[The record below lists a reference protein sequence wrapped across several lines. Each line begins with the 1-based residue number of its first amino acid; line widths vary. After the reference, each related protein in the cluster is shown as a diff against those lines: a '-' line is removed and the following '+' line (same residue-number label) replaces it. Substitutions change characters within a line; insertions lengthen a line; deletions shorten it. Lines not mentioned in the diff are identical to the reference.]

1 MVRPDNGARHG
12 LFGSLAAVA
21 FVVAAAVIPASGSPA
36 GTPAAP
42 PGTGGQSAHAPA
54 AQAPAAAARAGATAE
69 AAATEAAGGAAA
81 AATEAAG
88 AAAPR
93 AILDRYCVTCHNDR
107 LRTGGLSLDAA
118 AVDAAEPSRHAGIW
132 EKVIAKLRA
141 GAMPPPGRPR
151 PDAATYDAVAS
162 RLEADIDRA
171 AAARPDP
178 GRTSTVHRL
187 NRTEYRNAIRDL
199 LALDLDV
206 TPLLPGD
213 ETSDTGFD
221 NNADVLS
228 ISTAQLERYLSAAR
242 TITRLATGLPPAGPG
257 FETFD
262 VPLLLLQDERQ
273 SEDLPLGSRGGVAVP
288 YHFPVDGDYLIKI
301 ELRSNWQ
308 DYILGMGS
316 AHLLDVRIDG
326 ELVQRFTV
334 GGEDHG
340 RPAPVTFTIAERGDP
355 EWEAYLQTADE
366 RLEVRVPVEAGPRT
380 VGVSFVRNVWEPE
393 GILKPRQAGE
403 VLSNDESYHG
413 NAAVS
418 AVAIGG
424 PYTVTGTGDTPSRRA
439 IFTCRPESAA
449 TPATTAAAATASA
462 TGAAT
467 TAPAATPATTVPA
480 TVAVSAAT
488 APPDTAT
495 AAQAATASGTT
506 AVSGT
511 AGAAPASPAVEAAS
525 ARTAAAD
532 GERACATEIV
542 SRLARLAYR
551 RPVTGADVDTLLAF
565 FESGRAGGGSFDAG
579 IQLALERMLVDPDFL
594 LRIERD
600 PAGATPGA
608 PYRLR
613 DVEVASRL
621 SFFLWGS
628 IPDEP
633 LLDAAERGALTDP
646 AVLEAQVHRM
656 LADPRARSLVDDF
669 AIQWLHLRNLE
680 DVTGDPVPF
689 PDFDDNLVEAFRQET
704 TLFLASVLAED
715 RSVVDLLD
723 ADYTFVNERLAR
735 HYGIPGIYGSRFRRV
750 TLPDR
755 EQRGGLLG
763 HGGLLAL
770 TSYPTRT
777 SPVLRGKWLLDTILG
792 APPPSPPADVPALP
806 ERGEGGRT
814 TSVRERLERHRQA
827 PACAT
832 CHASIDPPGFALE
845 QFDGLGAWRSTDEFG
860 NPIDATATMPNGRT
874 VAGMAGLRAL
884 LLERP
889 EQFAGTVTEKLLSY
903 ALGRGLEHGDK
914 PTVRAIVRDAA
925 ADDYR
930 WSALIAGIVKSPA
943 FLMRNAA
950 ME

>member
-1 MVRPDNGARHG
+1 MVRRQDGGRRRMG
-12 LFGSLAAVA
+12 RL
-21 FVVAAAVIPASGSPA
+21 ASGA
-36 GTPAAP
+36 VL
-42 PGTGGQSAHAPA
+42 TGAVCVIVL
-54 AQAPAAAARAGATAE
+54 
-69 AAATEAAGGAAA
+69 
-81 AATEAAG
+81 AG
-88 AAAPR
+88 AAVETASAQTPAGPSPR
-93 AILDRYCVTCHNDR
+93 ALLDRYCVTCHNDR
-107 LRTGGLSLDAA
+107 LQTGGLTLDRTR
-118 AVDAAEPSRHAGIW
+118 VDADDPSRHPEVW
-132 EKVIAKLRA
+132 ERVIGKLRT

-162 RLEADIDRA
+162 HLETTIDRA
-171 AAARPDP
+171 AAANPDP

-242 TITRLATGLPPAGPG
+242 TITRLATGLPPTGPG

-273 SEDLPLGSRGGVAVP
+273 SENLPLGSRGGVAIP
-288 YHFPVDGDYLIKI
+288 YHFPVDGKYLIKI
-301 ELRSNWQ
+301 ELRTNWQ

-316 AHLLDVRIDG
+316 AHQLDVRIDR
-326 ELVQRFTV
+326 ELVKRFTV
-334 GGEDHG
+334 GGEARG
-340 RPAPVTFTIAERGDP
+340 RPAPVTFTIAEPGDP
-355 EWEAYLQTADE
+355 EWETYLLTADE
-366 RLEVRVPVEAGPRT
+366 QLEVRVPVEAGPRT

-403 VLSNDESYHG
+403 LLSNDEVYHG

-424 PYTVTGTGDTPSRRA
+424 PYAMTGAGDTPSRQA
-439 IFTCRPESAA
+439 IFTCQPE
-449 TPATTAAAATASA
+449 TAAA
-462 TGAAT
+462 G
-467 TAPAATPATTVPA
+467 
-480 TVAVSAAT
+480 
-488 APPDTAT
+488 D
-495 AAQAATASGTT
+495 
-506 AVSGT
+506 
-511 AGAAPASPAVEAAS
+511 E
-525 ARTAAAD
+525 RT
-532 GERACATEIV
+532 CATEIV
-542 SRLARLAYR
+542 SRLARSAYR
-551 RPVTGADVDTLLAF
+551 RPVTQEDIETLLGF
-565 FESGRAGGGSFDAG
+565 FDSGRETGGTFDAG

-608 PYRLR
+608 PYPLTA
-613 DVEVASRL
+613 VEVASRL
-621 SFFLWGS
+621 AFFLWGS
-628 IPDEP
+628 IPDDA
-633 LLDAAERGALTDP
+633 LLDAVEGGTLTEP
-646 AVLEAQVHRM
+646 AVLEAQVRRM
-656 LADPRARSLVDDF
+656 LADPRSGSLVDDF
-669 AIQWLHLRNLE
+669 ATQWLHLRNLE
-680 DVTGDPVPF
+680 DVKGDPVPF

-704 TLFLASVLAED
+704 RLFLASNLGED
-715 RSVVDLLD
+715 RSVLDLLD
-723 ADYTFVNERLAR
+723 ADYTFVDERLAR
-735 HYGIPGIYGSRFRRV
+735 HYGIPGVYGSRFRRV

-806 ERGEGGRT
+806 ERGEGGYT

-845 QFDGLGAWRSTDEFG
+845 QFDGLGVWRTQDEFG
-860 NPIDATATMPNGRT
+860 NPIDANATMPNGRT
-874 VAGMAGLRAL
+874 VAGMSGLRAL

-914 PTVRAIVRDAA
+914 PTVRAIVRAA
-925 ADDYR
+925 EPDDYR
-930 WSALIAGIVKSPA
+930 WSALIAGIAKSPA

-950 ME
+950 EAD

>member
-1 MVRPDNGARHG
+1 MVPADSGVRGGAA
-12 LFGSLAAVA
+12 GSARALVFVMTAGSALVAVA
-21 FVVAAAVIPASGSPA
+21 A
-36 GTPAAP
+36 GATPAVELG
-42 PGTGGQSAHAPA
+42 PGPEARPRVA
-54 AQAPAAAARAGATAE
+54 AQAPAPAQEPAAVAARAV
-69 AAATEAAGGAAA
+69 
-81 AATEAAG
+81 
-88 AAAPR
+88 
-93 AILDRYCVTCHNDR
+93 LDRYCVTCHNDR
-107 LRTGGLSLDAA
+107 LRTGGLSLDTG
-118 AVDAAEPSRHAGIW
+118 AVDAADPSRHADVW
-132 EKVIAKLRA
+132 EKVIAKLRT

-151 PDAATYDAVAS
+151 PDEGTYDAVAS
-162 RLEADIDRA
+162 GLEADIDRA
-171 AAARPDP
+171 AAAGPDP

-199 LALDLDV
+199 FALDLDV

-242 TITRLATGLPPAGPG
+242 TITRLATGLAPTGPG

-273 SEDLPLGSRGGVAVP
+273 NEDLPLGSRGGVAVP

-301 ELRSNWQ
+301 ELRANWQ

-326 ELVQRFTV
+326 ELVKRFTV
-334 GGEDHG
+334 GGEDRG

-355 EWEAYLQTADE
+355 EWESYLQAADE

-380 VGVSFVRNVWEPE
+380 VGISFVRNVWEPE

-403 VLSNDESYHG
+403 VLSNDEAYHG

-424 PYTVTGTGDTPSRRA
+424 PYTVTGPGDTPSRRA
-439 IFTCRPESAA
+439 IFTCRPQPAA
-449 TPATTAAAATASA
+449 APGTAANEAAAAPGTATTA
-462 TGAAT
+462 
-467 TAPAATPATTVPA
+467 
-480 TVAVSAAT
+480 
-488 APPDTAT
+488 
-495 AAQAATASGTT
+495 
-506 AVSGT
+506 
-511 AGAAPASPAVEAAS
+511 E
-525 ARTAAAD
+525 
-532 GERACATEIV
+532 ERACATEIV

-551 RPVTGADVDTLLAF
+551 RPVTSGDIDTLLGF
-565 FESGRAGGGSFDAG
+565 FESGREGGGDFTAG

-600 PAGATPGA
+600 PAGAAPGA
-608 PYRLR
+608 PYRLS

-633 LLDAAERGALTDP
+633 LFDAAERGTLAEPT
-646 AVLEAQVHRM
+646 VLEAQVRRM

-669 AIQWLHLRNLE
+669 AAQWLHLRNLE

-704 TLFLASVLAED
+704 TLFLASALAED

-735 HYGIPGIYGSRFRRV
+735 HYGIPDVYGSRFRRV

-814 TSVRERLERHRQA
+814 TTVRERLERHRQA

-845 QFDGLGAWRSTDEFG
+845 QFDGLGVWRTADEFG
-860 NPIDATATMPNGRT
+860 NPIDATATMPNGRSVT
-874 VAGMAGLRAL
+874 GMAGLRAL

-903 ALGRGLEHGDK
+903 ALGRGLEHTDK
-914 PTVRAIVRDAA
+914 PTVRAVVRNAA

-950 ME
+950 TE

>member
-1 MVRPDNGARHG
+1 MVRRQRGSRRGAAG
-12 LFGSLAAVA
+12 LARAVVFLVAGGVMLATGSAVQTSSVRLGPGPEQQPPAAV
-21 FVVAAAVIPASGSPA
+21 
-36 GTPAAP
+36 
-42 PGTGGQSAHAPA
+42 
-54 AQAPAAAARAGATAE
+54 QAPAS
-69 AAATEAAGGAAA
+69 ATEPVSV
-81 AATEAAG
+81 
-88 AAAPR
+88 APR
-93 AILDRYCVTCHNDR
+93 AVLDRYCITCHNDR

-118 AVDAAEPSRHAGIW
+118 SVDAADPSRHADVW
-132 EKVIAKLRA
+132 ERVIGKLRT

-151 PDAATYDAVAS
+151 PEQATYDAVAS

-171 AAARPDP
+171 AAANPDP

-242 TITRLATGLPPAGPG
+242 TITRLATGLPPTGPG

-326 ELVQRFTV
+326 ELVRRFTV
-334 GGEDHG
+334 GGEAPG

-355 EWEAYLQTADE
+355 EWEAYLQSADE

-403 VLSNDESYHG
+403 VLSNDEVYNG

-418 AVAIGG
+418 AVAVGG
-424 PYTVTGTGDTPSRRA
+424 PYAVTGPGDTPSRRA
-439 IFTCRPESAA
+439 IFTCRPD
-449 TPATTAAAATASA
+449 
-462 TGAAT
+462 
-467 TAPAATPATTVPA
+467 V
-480 TVAVSAAT
+480 
-488 APPDTAT
+488 
-495 AAQAATASGTT
+495 
-506 AVSGT
+506 
-511 AGAAPASPAVEAAS
+511 AAPE
-525 ARTAAAD
+525 D
-532 GERACATEIV
+532 ERVCATEIV
-542 SRLARLAYR
+542 SRLARRAYR
-551 RPVTGADVDTLLAF
+551 RPVTPDDVDTLLGF
-565 FESGRAGGGSFDAG
+565 FESGRESGGSFDSG

-600 PAGATPGA
+600 PAGAAPGA
-608 PYRLR
+608 PYRLS
-613 DVEVASRL
+613 DVEVAARL
-621 SFFLWGS
+621 AFFLWGS

-633 LLDAAERGALTDP
+633 LLDAAEQGTLTEP
-646 AVLEAQVHRM
+646 AVLEAQVRRM

-669 AIQWLHLRNLE
+669 AMQWLHLRNLE

-704 TLFLASVLAED
+704 TLFLASTLRGD
-715 RSVVDLLD
+715 RSVLDLLD

-735 HYGIPGIYGSRFRRV
+735 HYGIPGVYGSRFRRV

-763 HGGLLAL
+763 HGGPAGPDLVSDPHVAGAARQVAARHD
-770 TSYPTRT
+770 SRRAA
-777 SPVLRGKWLLDTILG
+777 PVAAGRRAGVAGGGRGRPHHLGARAAG
-792 APPPSPPADVPALP
+792 APPAGPGPAPPATRPSIRPAS
-806 ERGEGGRT
+806 R
-814 TSVRERLERHRQA
+814 
-827 PACAT
+827 
-832 CHASIDPPGFALE
+832 LE
-845 QFDGLGAWRSTDEFG
+845 QFDGLGAWRTTDEFG

-874 VAGMAGLRAL
+874 VAGMAGPAGAAPGTARAVC
-884 LLERP
+884 R
-889 EQFAGTVTEKLLSY
+889 
-903 ALGRGLEHGDK
+903 HGDREA
-914 PTVRAIVRDAA
+914 PLLRPRARHRARGQ
-925 ADDYR
+925 ADR
-930 WSALIAGIVKSPA
+930 ARRRAGRRGGRLPLVWRSSPA
-943 FLMRNAA
+943 SSRARRS
-950 ME
+950 

>member
-1 MVRPDNGARHG
+1 MVRRQGDSRRRAAGLAR
-12 LFGSLAAVA
+12 V
-21 FVVAAAVIPASGSPA
+21 VVAAAVGATFLAGATLEASSSRPGSVAKATNPA
-36 GTPAAP
+36 
-42 PGTGGQSAHAPA
+42 A
-54 AQAPAAAARAGATAE
+54 AQAPAPI
-69 AAATEAAGGAAA
+69 TEAESV
-81 AATEAAG
+81 T
-88 AAAPR
+88 PR
-93 AILDRYCVTCHNDR
+93 AVLDRYCITCHNDR
-107 LRTGGLSLDAA
+107 LRTGGLSLDGAS
-118 AVDAAEPSRHAGIW
+118 VDASDPSRHADVW
-132 EKVIAKLRA
+132 ERVIQKLRT
-141 GAMPPPGRPR
+141 GAMPPPGRAR
-151 PDAATYDAVAS
+151 PDEATYDAVAS
-162 RLEADIDRA
+162 RLEADIDRVA
-171 AAARPDP
+171 AANPDP

-242 TITRLATGLPPAGPG
+242 TITRLATGLPPTGPG

-273 SEDLPLGSRGGVAVP
+273 SEDMPLGSRGGVAVP
-288 YHFPVDGDYLIKI
+288 YHFPVDGDYLVKI

-308 DYILGMGS
+308 DYILGMGN

-326 ELVQRFTV
+326 ELVERLTV
-334 GGEDHG
+334 GGEAPG

-355 EWEAYLQTADE
+355 EWEAYLQSADE
-366 RLEVRVPVEAGPRT
+366 RLEVRVPVEAGPRM
-380 VGVSFVRNVWEPE
+380 VSVSFVRNLWEPE

-403 VLSNDESYHG
+403 VLSNDEAYNG
-413 NAAVS
+413 YAAVN

-424 PYTVTGTGDTPSRRA
+424 PYAVTGPGDTPSRRA
-439 IFTCRPESAA
+439 VFTCRPEK
-449 TPATTAAAATASA
+449 
-462 TGAAT
+462 GA
-467 TAPAATPATTVPA
+467 P
-480 TVAVSAAT
+480 
-488 APPDTAT
+488 
-495 AAQAATASGTT
+495 
-506 AVSGT
+506 
-511 AGAAPASPAVEAAS
+511 EE
-525 ARTAAAD
+525 
-532 GERACATEIV
+532 ERACATGIV

-551 RPVTGADVDTLLAF
+551 RPVTPDDLDTLLGF
-565 FESGRAGGGSFDAG
+565 FDSGRESGGSFDAG

-594 LRIERD
+594 LRMERD
-600 PAGATPGA
+600 PAGVVPGE
-608 PYRLR
+608 PYRLS

-633 LLDAAERGALTDP
+633 LLDAAEQGTLTDP
-646 AVLEAQVHRM
+646 GVLEAQVRRM

-669 AIQWLHLRNLE
+669 AMQWLHLRNLE

-704 TLFLASVLAED
+704 MLFLASTLRED
-715 RSVVDLLD
+715 RSVLDLLD
-723 ADYTFVNERLAR
+723 ADYTFVDERLAR

-750 TLPDR
+750 ALPDR

-845 QFDGLGAWRSTDEFG
+845 QFDGLGAWRTTDEFG
-860 NPIDATATMPNGRT
+860 NPIDATATMPNGRA

-903 ALGRGLEHGDK
+903 ALGRGLEHVDR
-914 PTVRAIVRDAA
+914 PTVRAVVRDAA

-943 FLMRNAA
+943 FLMRNAGS
-950 ME
+950 

>member
-1 MVRPDNGARHG
+1 MVRPDNGTRRG
-12 LFGSLAAVA
+12 ISGSPAAVA
-21 FVVAAAVIPASGSPA
+21 LAVACAAIPASGFPA
-36 GTPAAP
+36 ETPQALR
-42 PGTGGQSAHAPA
+42 GTGRQA
-54 AQAPAAAARAGATAE
+54 AQAP
-69 AAATEAAGGAAA
+69 GAAA
-81 AATEAAG
+81 GAATEAAG
-88 AAAPR
+88 AAAAR
-93 AILDRYCVTCHNDR
+93 AVLDRYCVTCHNDR
-107 LRTGGLSLDAA
+107 LRTGGLSLDAG
-118 AVDAAEPSRHAGIW
+118 AVDTADPSRHADVW
-132 EKVIAKLRA
+132 ERVIVKLRT

-151 PDAATYDAVAS
+151 PDEATYNAVAG

-199 LALDLDV
+199 FALDLDV

-242 TITRLATGLPPAGPG
+242 TVSRLATGLAPTGPG

-301 ELRSNWQ
+301 ELRANWQ

-326 ELVQRFTV
+326 ELVKRFTV
-334 GGEDHG
+334 GGEDRG

-380 VGVSFVRNVWEPE
+380 VGVSFVRNVREPE

-403 VLSNDESYHG
+403 VLSNDEAYHG

-424 PYTVTGTGDTPSRRA
+424 PYTVTGPGDTPSRRA
-439 IFTCRPESAA
+439 IFTCRPEAA
-449 TPATTAAAATASA
+449 APATEAASGTVAGSGTASA
-462 TGAAT
+462 PE
-467 TAPAATPATTVPA
+467 TAV
-480 TVAVSAAT
+480 
-488 APPDTAT
+488 PPD
-495 AAQAATASGTT
+495 
-506 AVSGT
+506 
-511 AGAAPASPAVEAAS
+511 
-525 ARTAAAD
+525 
-532 GERACATEIV
+532 ERACATEIV

-551 RPVTGADVDTLLAF
+551 RPVTSDDLDTLLAF
-565 FESGRAGGGSFDAG
+565 FESGRESDGSGDFTAG

-600 PAGATPGA
+600 PAGSEAGA
-608 PYRLR
+608 PYRLS

-628 IPDEP
+628 IPDEA
-633 LLDAAERGALTDP
+633 LLDAAQRGALTDP
-646 AVLEAQVHRM
+646 AELEAQVRRM

-669 AIQWLHLRNLE
+669 AVQWLHLRNLE

-689 PDFDDNLVEAFRQET
+689 PDFDDNLVEAFRLET
-704 TLFLASVLAED
+704 TLFLASSLRED

-723 ADYTFVNERLAR
+723 ADHTFVNERLAR
-735 HYGIPGIYGSRFRRV
+735 HYGIPGVYGSRFRRV
-750 TLPDR
+750 ALPDR

-806 ERGEGGRT
+806 ERGEEGRT
-814 TSVRERLERHRQA
+814 TTVRERLERHRQA

-845 QFDGLGAWRSTDEFG
+845 QFDGLGAWRTTDEFG
-860 NPIDATATMPNGRT
+860 NPIDATATMPNGRAVT
-874 VAGMAGLRAL
+874 GMAGLRAL

-903 ALGRGLEHGDK
+903 ALGRGLEHTDK
-914 PTVRAIVRDAA
+914 PIVRAIVRDAA

-930 WSALIAGIVKSPA
+930 WSALIGGIVKSPA

-950 ME
+950 AVAPVQ

>member
-1 MVRPDNGARHG
+1 MRLGRTLLVPA
-12 LFGSLAAVA
+12 L
-21 FVVAAAVIPASGSPA
+21 VVAAALRPGSA
-36 GTPAAP
+36 L
-42 PGTGGQSAHAPA
+42 A
-54 AQAPAAAARAGATAE
+54 AQE
-69 AAATEAAGGAAA
+69 AAAES
-81 AATEAAG
+81 
-88 AAAPR
+88 PR
-93 AILDRYCVTCHNDR
+93 AVLDSYCVACHNDR
-107 LRTGGLSLDAA
+107 LLTGGLSLEAA
-118 AVDAAEPSRHAGIW
+118 AVDAADPSRDAGVW
-132 EKVIAKLRA
+132 ERVIAKLRT

-151 PDAATYDAVAS
+151 PDAATYDAVAA

-171 AAARPDP
+171 AAANPDP

-199 LALDLDV
+199 LVLDLDV

-242 TITRLATGLPPAGPG
+242 TVTRLATGLEPTGPG

-288 YHFPVDGDYLIKI
+288 FHFPVDGDYLIKI
-301 ELRSNWQ
+301 ELRANWQ

-326 ELVQRFTV
+326 ELVERFTI
-334 GGEDHG
+334 GGDAPG

-355 EWEAYLQTADE
+355 EWEAFLQTADE

-380 VGVSFVRNVWEPE
+380 VGISFVRNVWEPE

-403 VLSNDESYHG
+403 VLSNDEAYHG

-424 PYTVTGTGDTPSRRA
+424 PYSVTGPGDTPSRDA
-439 IFTCRPESAA
+439 IFTCRPEPAA
-449 TPATTAAAATASA
+449 VPATAASGTAAHSGTASA
-462 TGAAT
+462 
-467 TAPAATPATTVPA
+467 P
-480 TVAVSAAT
+480 
-488 APPDTAT
+488 
-495 AAQAATASGTT
+495 
-506 AVSGT
+506 
-511 AGAAPASPAVEAAS
+511 EAAV
-525 ARTAAAD
+525 TAD
-532 GERACATEIV
+532 ERACATEIV
-542 SRLARLAYR
+542 SRLAQLAYR
-551 RPVTGADVDTLLAF
+551 RPVTAGDIDTLLGF
-565 FESGRAGGGSFDAG
+565 FDSGRESGGGFDAG

-600 PAGATPGA
+600 PAGAAPGA
-608 PYRLR
+608 PYRLS

-646 AVLEAQVHRM
+646 VELEAQVRRM

-669 AIQWLHLRNLE
+669 AVQWLHLRNLE

-689 PDFDDNLVEAFRQET
+689 PDFDDNLVEAFREET
-704 TLFLASVLAED
+704 TLFLASAFAED
-715 RSVVDLLD
+715 RSVVELLD

-750 TLPDR
+750 ALPDR

-806 ERGEGGRT
+806 ERGDGGRT
-814 TSVRERLERHRQA
+814 TSVRDRLERHRQA

-845 QFDGLGAWRSTDEFG
+845 QFDGLGAWRTTDEFG

-903 ALGRGLEHGDK
+903 ALGRGLEHTDK
-914 PTVRAIVRDAA
+914 PIVRAIVRDAA

-930 WSALIAGIVKSPA
+930 WSALIGGIVKSPA

-950 ME
+950 AE

>member
-1 MVRPDNGARHG
+1 MTRPDGGTRRGTFGWSSAAMMTAGAIV
-12 LFGSLAAVA
+12 LAAGQ
-21 FVVAAAVIPASGSPA
+21 AVETSSARLEPEPRSARPA
-36 GTPAAP
+36 
-42 PGTGGQSAHAPA
+42 A
-54 AQAPAAAARAGATAE
+54 AQAPTPAAE
-69 AAATEAAGGAAA
+69 AASV
-81 AATEAAG
+81 
-88 AAAPR
+88 APR
-93 AILDRYCVTCHNDR
+93 AVLDRYCITCHNDR
-107 LRTGGLSLDAA
+107 LRTGGLSLDATS
-118 AVDAAEPSRHAGIW
+118 VDAADPSRHADVW
-132 EKVIAKLRA
+132 ERVIQKLRT

-151 PDAATYDAVAS
+151 PDEATYDAVAS
-162 RLEADIDRA
+162 RLEAGIDRA
-171 AAARPDP
+171 AAGNPNP

-187 NRTEYRNAIRDL
+187 NRTEYRHAIRDL

-242 TITRLATGLPPAGPG
+242 TITRLATGLTPTGPG

-273 SEDLPLGSRGGVAVP
+273 SESMPLGSRGGVAIP

-326 ELVQRFTV
+326 ELVERLTV
-334 GGEDHG
+334 GGDAPG

-355 EWEAYLQTADE
+355 EWEAYLQAADE

-380 VGVSFVRNVWEPE
+380 VSVSFVRNVWEPE

-403 VLSNDESYHG
+403 VLSNDEAYNG
-413 NAAVS
+413 NAAVN

-424 PYTVTGTGDTPSRRA
+424 PYAVTGPGDTPSRRA
-439 IFTCRPESAA
+439 IFTCRPE
-449 TPATTAAAATASA
+449 TAA
-462 TGAAT
+462 
-467 TAPAATPATTVPA
+467 PE
-480 TVAVSAAT
+480 
-488 APPDTAT
+488 D
-495 AAQAATASGTT
+495 
-506 AVSGT
+506 
-511 AGAAPASPAVEAAS
+511 
-525 ARTAAAD
+525 
-532 GERACATEIV
+532 ERACAAEIV
-542 SRLARLAYR
+542 SRLARSAYR
-551 RPVTGADVDTLLAF
+551 RPLTAADVDTLLGF
-565 FESGRAGGGSFDAG
+565 FDSGREDGGSFDAG
-579 IQLALERMLVDPDFL
+579 VQLALERMLVDPDFL
-594 LRIERD
+594 LRMERD
-600 PAGATPGA
+600 PAGVVPGE
-608 PYRLR
+608 PYRLS

-633 LLDAAERGALTDP
+633 LLDAAEEGTLTEP
-646 AVLEAQVHRM
+646 AVLEAQVRRM

-704 TLFLASVLAED
+704 TLFLASTLRED
-715 RSVVDLLD
+715 RSVMDLLD

-750 TLPDR
+750 ALPDR

-845 QFDGLGAWRSTDEFG
+845 QFDGLGAWRTADEFG

-903 ALGRGLEHGDK
+903 ALGRGLEHVDR
-914 PTVRAIVRDAA
+914 PTVRAVVRDAA

-943 FLMRNAA
+943 FLLRNAA
-950 ME
+950 VE

>member
-1 MVRPDNGARHG
+1 MVRRQSGSRRRATWLARAVVVGSAVGAVLLSAATVETSSIRP
-12 LFGSLAAVA
+12 GSRVGTTFPAAV
-21 FVVAAAVIPASGSPA
+21 
-36 GTPAAP
+36 
-42 PGTGGQSAHAPA
+42 
-54 AQAPAAAARAGATAE
+54 QAPAPVAE
-69 AAATEAAGGAAA
+69 TVAV
-81 AATEAAG
+81 
-88 AAAPR
+88 APR
-93 AILDRYCVTCHNDR
+93 AVLDRYCIACHNDR

-118 AVDAAEPSRHAGIW
+118 TVDAGDPTRHPDVW
-132 EKVIAKLRA
+132 ERVIAKLRT

-151 PDAATYDAVAS
+151 PDLETYDAVAS
-162 RLEADIDRA
+162 RLEADIDRVA
-171 AAARPDP
+171 AANPDP

-187 NRTEYRNAIRDL
+187 NRTEYRNAVRDL

-242 TITRLATGLPPAGPG
+242 TITRLATGLPPTGPG

-262 VPLLLLQDERQ
+262 VPLLLLQDERR
-273 SEDLPLGSRGGVAVP
+273 SEDLPLGSRGGVAIP

-301 ELRSNWQ
+301 ELRTNWQ

-316 AHLLDVRIDG
+316 AHRLDVRIDG
-326 ELVQRFTV
+326 ELVKRFTV
-334 GGEDHG
+334 GGASRG

-355 EWEAYLQTADE
+355 EWEAYLQSADD
-366 RLEVRVPVEAGPRT
+366 RLEVRLPVEAGPRT
-380 VGVSFVRNVWEPE
+380 VGVSFVRNVREPE

-403 VLSNDESYHG
+403 LLSNDEVYHG

-424 PYTVTGTGDTPSRRA
+424 PYEVTGPGDTPSRRA
-439 IFTCRPESAA
+439 IFICRPE
-449 TPATTAAAATASA
+449 TAA
-462 TGAAT
+462 
-467 TAPAATPATTVPA
+467 V
-480 TVAVSAAT
+480 V
-488 APPDTAT
+488 D
-495 AAQAATASGTT
+495 
-506 AVSGT
+506 
-511 AGAAPASPAVEAAS
+511 
-525 ARTAAAD
+525 
-532 GERACATEIV
+532 ERACATQIV
-542 SRLARLAYR
+542 SRLARRAYR
-551 RPVTGADVDTLLAF
+551 RPVTPDDVETLLAF
-565 FESGRAGGGSFDAG
+565 FESGRESGGSFDAG
-579 IQLALERMLVDPDFL
+579 VQLALERMLVDPDFL
-594 LRIERD
+594 LRVERD
-600 PAGATPGA
+600 PAGAAPGQ
-608 PYRLR
+608 PYRLS

-633 LLDAAERGALTDP
+633 LLAAAERGALTDP
-646 AVLEAQVHRM
+646 AELEAQVRRM

-669 AIQWLHLRNLE
+669 AVQWLHVRNLE

-704 TLFLASVLAED
+704 TLFLTSTLRED
-715 RSVVDLLD
+715 RSVLALLD
-723 ADYTFVNERLAR
+723 ADYTFLNERLAR
-735 HYGIPGIYGSRFRRV
+735 HYGVPGVYGSRFRRV
-750 TLPDR
+750 TVPDR

-827 PACAT
+827 VACAT

-845 QFDGLGAWRSTDEFG
+845 QYDGLGAWRTADEFG

-889 EQFAGTVTEKLLSY
+889 GQFAGTVTEKLLSY
-903 ALGRGLEHGDK
+903 ALGRGLEHADR
-914 PTVRAIVRDAA
+914 PTVRAVVRDAA

-930 WSALIAGIVKSPA
+930 WSALVAGIAKSPA

-950 ME
+950 D

>member
-1 MVRPDNGARHG
+1 MVRSRRGMRRTAAG
-12 LFGSLAAVA
+12 LAC
-21 FVVAAAVIPASGSPA
+21 AAAFFAAGAASAQPAGSETSPARSGAAPAS
-36 GTPAAP
+36 
-42 PGTGGQSAHAPA
+42 
-54 AQAPAAAARAGATAE
+54 
-69 AAATEAAGGAAA
+69 AAA
-81 AATEAAG
+81 AASAPQT
-88 AAAPR
+88 AAPSPR
-93 AILDRYCVTCHNDR
+93 AMLDRYCVTCHNDR
-107 LRTGGLSLDAA
+107 LRTGDLVLEAA
-118 AVDAAEPSRHAGIW
+118 AVDAGNPSRDADVW
-132 EKVIAKLRA
+132 ERVIAKLRT

-151 PDAATYDAVAS
+151 PDASTYDAVAA

-171 AAARPDP
+171 AAARPNP
-178 GRTSTVHRL
+178 GRTGTVHRL
-187 NRTEYRNAIRDL
+187 NRTEYRNAVRDL

-262 VPLLLLQDERQ
+262 VPLLLLQDDRQ
-273 SEDLPLGSRGGVAVP
+273 SEQLPLGSRGGVAVP
-288 YHFPVDGDYLIKI
+288 YHFPVDGEYLIKI

-316 AHLLDVRIDG
+316 AHRLDVRIDG
-326 ELVQRFTV
+326 RLVKRFTV
-334 GGEDHG
+334 GGEARG

-355 EWEAYLQTADE
+355 AWETYLQHADE

-380 VGVSFVRNVWEPE
+380 VGVSFVRNLWEPE

-403 VLSNDESYHG
+403 VLSNDEAYHG

-424 PYTVTGTGDTPSRRA
+424 PYHMAGPGDTPSRRA
-439 IFTCRPESAA
+439 IFTCRP
-449 TPATTAAAATASA
+449 
-462 TGAAT
+462 
-467 TAPAATPATTVPA
+467 
-480 TVAVSAAT
+480 
-488 APPDTAT
+488 DTD
-495 AAQAATASGTT
+495 
-506 AVSGT
+506 
-511 AGAAPASPAVEAAS
+511 
-525 ARTAAAD
+525 AAAD
-532 GERACATEIV
+532 ERACAAEIV
-542 SRLARLAYR
+542 SRLARRAYR
-551 RPVTGADVDTLLAF
+551 RPLTPADVETLLGF
-565 FESGRAGGGSFDAG
+565 FAAGRESGGSFDAG

-594 LRIERD
+594 LRIESD
-600 PAGATPGA
+600 PAGSAPGE
-608 PYRLR
+608 PYRLS

-633 LLDAAERGALTDP
+633 LLAAAEAGALTDP
-646 AVLEAQVHRM
+646 AVLAAQVRRM

-669 AIQWLHLRNLE
+669 AVQWLHLRNLE
-680 DVTGDPVPF
+680 DVTGDPVPY

-704 TLFLASVLAED
+704 TQFLAGTLGAD
-715 RSVVDLLD
+715 RSVLDLLD

-735 HYGIPGIYGSRFRRV
+735 HYGIPGIYGTRFRRV

-763 HGGLLAL
+763 HGSLLAL

-806 ERGEGGRT
+806 ERGDGGRT
-814 TSVRERLERHRQA
+814 TTVRERLELHRQS

-845 QFDGLGAWRSTDEFG
+845 QFDGLGAWRTADEFG

-874 VAGMAGLRAL
+874 VTGMAGLRAL
-884 LLERP
+884 LLEQP
-889 EQFAGTVTEKLLSY
+889 EQFARTVTAKLLSY
-903 ALGRGLEHGDK
+903 ALGRGIEHTDW
-914 PTVRAIVRDAA
+914 PTVRAVAREAA

-930 WSALIAGIVKSPA
+930 WSALIAGIVRSPA
-943 FLMRNAA
+943 FLTRNAA
-950 ME
+950 PVE

>member
-1 MVRPDNGARHG
+1 MMRRRDESRRR
-12 LFGSLAAVA
+12 VA
-21 FVVAAAVIPASGSPA
+21 
-36 GTPAAP
+36 
-42 PGTGGQSAHAPA
+42 GQN
-54 AQAPAAAARAGATAE
+54 
-69 AAATEAAGGAAA
+69 GGALLTGAVCVIVL
-81 AATEAAG
+81 AG
-88 AAAPR
+88 AAVETASAQTPAGPSPR
-93 AILDRYCVTCHNDR
+93 ALLDRYCVTCHNDR
-107 LRTGGLSLDAA
+107 LQTGGLTLDGTS
-118 AVDAAEPSRHAGIW
+118 VDADDPSRHPEVW
-132 EKVIAKLRA
+132 ERVIGKLRT
-141 GAMPPPGRPR
+141 GAMPPTGRPR
-151 PDAATYDAVAS
+151 PDAATYDTVAS
-162 RLEADIDRA
+162 HLEAAIDRA
-171 AAARPDP
+171 AAANPDP

-242 TITRLATGLPPAGPG
+242 TITRLATGLPPTGAG

-273 SEDLPLGSRGGVAVP
+273 SEDLPLGSRGGVAIP
-288 YHFPVDGDYLIKI
+288 YHFPVDGEYLIKV
-301 ELRSNWQ
+301 ELRTNWQ

-316 AHLLDVRIDG
+316 AHQLDVRIDG
-326 ELVQRFTV
+326 ELVKRFTV
-334 GGEDHG
+334 GGEAGG
-340 RPAPVTFTIAERGDP
+340 RPAPVTFTIAEPGDP
-355 EWEAYLQTADE
+355 EWESYVLTADE
-366 RLEVRVPVEAGPRT
+366 QLEVRVPVEAGPRT

-403 VLSNDESYHG
+403 LLSNDEVYHG

-424 PYTVTGTGDTPSRRA
+424 PYAATGAGDTPSRQA
-439 IFTCRPESAA
+439 IFTCRPE
-449 TPATTAAAATASA
+449 TAAAS
-462 TGAAT
+462 
-467 TAPAATPATTVPA
+467 
-480 TVAVSAAT
+480 
-488 APPDTAT
+488 D
-495 AAQAATASGTT
+495 
-506 AVSGT
+506 
-511 AGAAPASPAVEAAS
+511 
-525 ARTAAAD
+525 
-532 GERACATEIV
+532 ERACATEIL
-542 SRLARLAYR
+542 SRLARRAYR
-551 RPVTGADVDTLLAF
+551 RPVTPEDVQTLLGF
-565 FESGRAGGGSFDAG
+565 FDSGRETGGTFDAG

-594 LRIERD
+594 LRIEHD

-608 PYRLR
+608 PYPLTA
-613 DVEVASRL
+613 VEVASRL
-621 SFFLWGS
+621 AFFLWGS
-628 IPDEP
+628 IPDDA
-633 LLDAAERGALTDP
+633 LLDAVEGGTLTEP
-646 AVLEAQVHRM
+646 AVLEAQVRRM
-656 LADPRARSLVDDF
+656 LADPRSGSLVDDF
-669 AIQWLHLRNLE
+669 ATQWLHLRNLE
-680 DVTGDPVPF
+680 DVKGDPVPF

-704 TLFLASVLAED
+704 RLFLTSNLGED
-715 RSVVDLLD
+715 RSVLDLLA

-735 HYGIPGIYGSRFRRV
+735 HYGIPGVYGSRFRRV
-750 TLPDR
+750 TVPDR

-806 ERGEGGRT
+806 EQGEEGRT

-845 QFDGLGAWRSTDEFG
+845 QFDGLGAWRTQDRFG
-860 NPIDATATMPNGRT
+860 NPIDATATMPNGQT
-874 VAGMAGLRAL
+874 VAGMSGLRAL

-914 PTVRAIVRDAA
+914 PTVRAIVRDAEP
-925 ADDYR
+925 DDYR

-950 ME
+950 EAD

>member
-1 MVRPDNGARHG
+1 MRPLVRRIVVRAFAHREGRSIVQAQRCGWRPAVRFAGAVG
-12 LFGSLAAVA
+12 IVF
-21 FVVAAAVIPASGSPA
+21 AAATLLAEVAVETAARSRSRQPSASA
-36 GTPAAP
+36 G
-42 PGTGGQSAHAPA
+42 A
-54 AQAPAAAARAGATAE
+54 AQAPPSAAV
-69 AAATEAAGGAAA
+69 ATELS
-81 AATEAAG
+81 
-88 AAAPR
+88 PR
-93 AILDRYCVTCHNDR
+93 AVLDRYCVTCHNDR

-118 AVDAAEPSRHAGIW
+118 SVDAAHPSRDADVW
-132 EKVIAKLRA
+132 ERVIAKLRA

-162 RLEADIDRA
+162 RLESEIDRA
-171 AAARPDP
+171 AAANPDP

-206 TPLLPGD
+206 GPLLPGD

-242 TITRLATGLPPAGPG
+242 TITRLATGLPPTGPG

-273 SEDLPLGSRGGVAVP
+273 DEDLPLGSRGGVAIP
-288 YHFPVDGDYLIKI
+288 YHFPVDGEYLIKV
-301 ELRSNWQ
+301 ELRTNWQ
-308 DYILGMGS
+308 DYILGMGT
-316 AHLLDVRIDG
+316 AHRLDVRIDS
-326 ELVQRFTV
+326 ELVKRFTV
-334 GGEDHG
+334 GGEARG

-355 EWEAYLQTADE
+355 EWEAYLHEADD
-366 RLEVRVPVEAGPRT
+366 RLEARVTVEAGPRT

-403 VLSNDESYHG
+403 VLSNDEAYHG

-424 PYTVTGTGDTPSRRA
+424 PYTATGPGDTPSRRTV
-439 IFTCRPESAA
+439 FTCRPE
-449 TPATTAAAATASA
+449 TPAPS
-462 TGAAT
+462 
-467 TAPAATPATTVPA
+467 
-480 TVAVSAAT
+480 
-488 APPDTAT
+488 D
-495 AAQAATASGTT
+495 
-506 AVSGT
+506 
-511 AGAAPASPAVEAAS
+511 
-525 ARTAAAD
+525 
-532 GERACATEIV
+532 ERACATEIV
-542 SRLARLAYR
+542 SRLARRAYR
-551 RPVTGADVDTLLAF
+551 RPVTAADVDTLLGF
-565 FESGRAGGGSFDAG
+565 FDSGRESGGSFDAG
-579 IQLALERMLVDPDFL
+579 VQLALERILADPDFL

-600 PAGATPGA
+600 PQGIEPGA
-608 PYRLR
+608 AYRLG
-613 DVEVASRL
+613 DLEVASRL

-633 LLDAAERGALTDP
+633 LLEAAEQGTLTEP

-669 AIQWLHLRNLE
+669 AVQWLHLRNLE

-689 PDFDDNLVEAFRQET
+689 PDFDDNLVKAFREET
-704 TLFLASVLAED
+704 TLFLASSLREN
-715 RSVVDLLD
+715 RSVLDLLD
-723 ADYTFVNERLAR
+723 ADHTFVNERLAR
-735 HYGIPGIYGSRFRRV
+735 HYGIPGVYGSRFRRV

-755 EQRGGLLG
+755 ERRGGLLG

-777 SPVLRGKWLLDTILG
+777 SPVLRGKWLLDTIVG

-814 TSVRERLERHRQA
+814 TSVRDRLERHRQA

-845 QFDGLGAWRSTDEFG
+845 QFDGLGAWRTTDEFG
-860 NPIDATATMPNGRT
+860 NPIDASATMPDGRT
-874 VAGMAGLRAL
+874 VVGMAGLRAL

-889 EQFAGTVTEKLLSY
+889 ERFAGTVTGKLLSY
-903 ALGRGLEHGDK
+903 ALGRGPGAYGPADRARHRPRRRGRRLPLVGAHRRHREEPGVPDAERGGGVTHGAAA
-914 PTVRAIVRDAA
+914 RASKASRRCRFDRPAAIECAVRD
-925 ADDYR
+925 
-930 WSALIAGIVKSPA
+930 SPG
-943 FLMRNAA
+943 
-950 ME
+950 

>member
-1 MVRPDNGARHG
+1 MMRRRDESRRR
-12 LFGSLAAVA
+12 VA
-21 FVVAAAVIPASGSPA
+21 
-36 GTPAAP
+36 
-42 PGTGGQSAHAPA
+42 GQN
-54 AQAPAAAARAGATAE
+54 
-69 AAATEAAGGAAA
+69 GGALLTGAVCVIVL
-81 AATEAAG
+81 AG
-88 AAAPR
+88 AAVETASAQTPAGPSPR
-93 AILDRYCVTCHNDR
+93 ALLDRYCVTCHNDR
-107 LRTGGLSLDAA
+107 LQTGGLTLDGTS
-118 AVDAAEPSRHAGIW
+118 VDADDPSRHPEVW
-132 EKVIAKLRA
+132 ERVIGKLRT

-162 RLEADIDRA
+162 HLETTIDRA
-171 AAARPDP
+171 AAANPDP

-242 TITRLATGLPPAGPG
+242 TITRLATGLPPTGAG

-273 SEDLPLGSRGGVAVP
+273 SEDLPLGSRGGVAIP
-288 YHFPVDGDYLIKI
+288 YHFPVDGEYLIKV
-301 ELRSNWQ
+301 ELRTNWQ

-316 AHLLDVRIDG
+316 AHQLDVRIDG
-326 ELVQRFTV
+326 ELVKRFTV
-334 GGEDHG
+334 GGEAGG
-340 RPAPVTFTIAERGDP
+340 RPAPVTFTIAEPGDP
-355 EWEAYLQTADE
+355 EWESYVLTADE
-366 RLEVRVPVEAGPRT
+366 QLEVRVPVEAGPRT

-403 VLSNDESYHG
+403 LLSNDEVYHG

-424 PYTVTGTGDTPSRRA
+424 PYAATGAGDTPSRQA
-439 IFTCRPESAA
+439 IFTCRPE
-449 TPATTAAAATASA
+449 TAAAS
-462 TGAAT
+462 
-467 TAPAATPATTVPA
+467 
-480 TVAVSAAT
+480 
-488 APPDTAT
+488 D
-495 AAQAATASGTT
+495 
-506 AVSGT
+506 
-511 AGAAPASPAVEAAS
+511 
-525 ARTAAAD
+525 
-532 GERACATEIV
+532 ERACATEIL
-542 SRLARLAYR
+542 SRLARRAYR
-551 RPVTGADVDTLLAF
+551 RPVTPEDVQTLLGF
-565 FESGRAGGGSFDAG
+565 FDSGRETGGTFDAG

-594 LRIERD
+594 LRIEHD

-608 PYRLR
+608 PYPLTA
-613 DVEVASRL
+613 VEVASRL
-621 SFFLWGS
+621 AFFLWGS
-628 IPDEP
+628 IPDDA
-633 LLDAAERGALTDP
+633 LLDAVEGGTLTEP
-646 AVLEAQVHRM
+646 AVLEAQVRRM
-656 LADPRARSLVDDF
+656 LADPRSGSLVDDF
-669 AIQWLHLRNLE
+669 ATQWLHLRNLE
-680 DVTGDPVPF
+680 DVKGDPVPF

-704 TLFLASVLAED
+704 RLFLTSNLGED
-715 RSVVDLLD
+715 RSVLDLLA

-735 HYGIPGIYGSRFRRV
+735 HYGIPGVYGSRFRRV
-750 TLPDR
+750 TVPDR

-806 ERGEGGRT
+806 EQGEEGRT

-845 QFDGLGAWRSTDEFG
+845 QFDGLGAWRTQDRFG
-860 NPIDATATMPNGRT
+860 NPIDATATMPNGQT
-874 VAGMAGLRAL
+874 VAGMSGLRAL

-914 PTVRAIVRDAA
+914 PTVRAIVRDAEP
-925 ADDYR
+925 DDYR

-950 ME
+950 EAD

>member
-1 MVRPDNGARHG
+1 MVRPHSGTRRRA
-12 LFGSLAAVA
+12 LGSLIAA
-21 FVVAAAVIPASGSPA
+21 FVMAGTAIPASASPGETSSA
-36 GTPAAP
+36 RPAAGRQP
-42 PGTGGQSAHAPA
+42 ARPLAAPAPAPA
-54 AQAPAAAARAGATAE
+54 AGIAPGGQT
-69 AAATEAAGGAAA
+69 GGAP
-81 AATEAAG
+81 TVT
-88 AAAPR
+88 PR
-93 AILDRYCVTCHNDR
+93 AILDRYCIACHNER
-107 LRTGGLSLDAA
+107 LRTGGLNLVAG
-118 AVDAAEPSRHAGIW
+118 AVDAADPSRHSDVW
-132 EKVIAKLRA
+132 EKVIVKLRT

-151 PDAATYDAVAS
+151 PEEATYDTVAS

-171 AAARPDP
+171 AAANPNP

-242 TITRLATGLPPAGPG
+242 TITRLATGLTPTGPG

-301 ELRSNWQ
+301 ELRANWQ

-316 AHLLDVRIDG
+316 AHQLDVRIDG
-326 ELVQRFTV
+326 RLVKRFTV
-334 GGEDHG
+334 GGEDRG

-424 PYTVTGTGDTPSRRA
+424 PYTVTGPGDTPSRRA
-439 IFTCRPESAA
+439 IFTCRPE
-449 TPATTAAAATASA
+449 PE
-462 TGAAT
+462 
-467 TAPAATPATTVPA
+467 AP
-480 TVAVSAAT
+480 
-488 APPDTAT
+488 
-495 AAQAATASGTT
+495 
-506 AVSGT
+506 
-511 AGAAPASPAVEAAS
+511 E
-525 ARTAAAD
+525 
-532 GERACATEIV
+532 EELACATEIV
-542 SRLARLAYR
+542 SRLARRAYR
-551 RPVTGADVDTLLAF
+551 RPLTPGDMDTLLGF
-565 FESGRAGGGSFDAG
+565 FESGRESGGGFDAG

-600 PAGATPGA
+600 PAGAAPGA
-608 PYRLR
+608 PYRLS

-628 IPDEP
+628 IPDQP
-633 LLDAAERGALTDP
+633 LLDAAERGELTDP
-646 AVLEAQVHRM
+646 AVLEAEVRRM

-669 AIQWLHLRNLE
+669 AVQWLHLRNLE

-704 TLFLASVLAED
+704 TLFLASALRED

-723 ADYTFVNERLAR
+723 ADYTFVNERLAN

-755 EQRGGLLG
+755 QQRGGLLG

-845 QFDGLGAWRSTDEFG
+845 QFDGLGAWRTTDEFG
-860 NPIDATATMPNGRT
+860 NPIDATATMPNGRA

-889 EQFAGTVTEKLLSY
+889 ERFAGTVTEKLLSY
-903 ALGRGLEHGDK
+903 ALGRGLEHSDM
-914 PTVRAIVRDAA
+914 PTVRAVVRDAA

-930 WSALIAGIVKSPA
+930 WSALIGGIVKSPA
-943 FLMRNAA
+943 FLMRNTAGD
-950 ME
+950 

>member
-1 MVRPDNGARHG
+1 MVRRQG
-12 LFGSLAAVA
+12 GSRRRGSESASVVMVVMAVAAVGA
-21 FVVAAAVIPASGSPA
+21 MFV
-36 GTPAAP
+36 
-42 PGTGGQSAHAPA
+42 
-54 AQAPAAAARAGATAE
+54 AGATLE
-69 AAATEAAGGAAA
+69 ASSGRPASVARAASPAPAPTTQTASV
-81 AATEAAG
+81 
-88 AAAPR
+88 APR
-93 AILDRYCVTCHNDR
+93 AVLDRYCVTCHNDR
-107 LRTGGLSLDAA
+107 LQTGGVTLDAA
-118 AVDAAEPSRHAGIW
+118 SVDAADPSRHADVW
-132 EKVIAKLRA
+132 ERVIARLRT

-151 PDAATYDAVAS
+151 PDAATYDAMAS

-171 AAARPDP
+171 AAANPNP

-206 TPLLPGD
+206 EPLLPGD

-242 TITRLATGLPPAGPG
+242 TITRLATGLPPTGPG

-273 SEDLPLGSRGGVAVP
+273 SEDMPLGSRGGVAIP

-326 ELVQRFTV
+326 ELVERLTV
-334 GGEDHG
+334 GGNAPG

-355 EWEAYLQTADE
+355 EWEAYLRTADE
-366 RLEVRVPVEAGPRT
+366 RLEVRVPVQAGPRT
-380 VGVSFVRNVWEPE
+380 VSVSFVRNVWEPE

-424 PYTVTGTGDTPSRRA
+424 PYAVIGAGDTPSRRL
-439 IFTCRPESAA
+439 IFSCRPE
-449 TPATTAAAATASA
+449 TAA
-462 TGAAT
+462 
-467 TAPAATPATTVPA
+467 PE
-480 TVAVSAAT
+480 
-488 APPDTAT
+488 D
-495 AAQAATASGTT
+495 
-506 AVSGT
+506 
-511 AGAAPASPAVEAAS
+511 
-525 ARTAAAD
+525 
-532 GERACATEIV
+532 ERACAAEIV
-542 SRLARLAYR
+542 SRLARRAYR
-551 RPVTGADVDTLLAF
+551 RPVTREDVDTLLGF
-565 FESGRAGGGSFDAG
+565 FDSGREDGGSFDAG

-600 PAGATPGA
+600 PAGMAPGE

-633 LLDAAERGALTDP
+633 LLDAAEQGTLTEP
-646 AVLEAQVHRM
+646 AVLEAQVRRL
-656 LADPRARSLVDDF
+656 LADPRSRSLTDDF
-669 AIQWLHLRNLE
+669 AVQWLHLRNLE

-704 TLFLASVLAED
+704 TLFLASTLRED
-715 RSVVDLLD
+715 RSVLDLLD

-735 HYGIPGIYGSRFRRV
+735 HYGMPGIYGSRFRRV
-750 TLPDR
+750 SLPDR

-845 QFDGLGAWRSTDEFG
+845 QFDGLGAWRTTDEFG
-860 NPIDATATMPNGRT
+860 NPIDATATMPNGRS
-874 VAGMAGLRAL
+874 VVGMAGLRAL

-903 ALGRGLEHGDK
+903 ALGRGLEHMDK
-914 PTVRAIVRDAA
+914 PTVRAVVRDAA

-930 WSALIAGIVKSPA
+930 WSALIAGIAKSPA

-950 ME
+950 PADGAN

>member
-1 MVRPDNGARHG
+1 MMRRKSSRRWAAGPAGVVWTMV
-12 LFGSLAAVA
+12 V
-21 FVVAAAVIPASGSPA
+21 AVIPAAGSP
-36 GTPAAP
+36 PAP
-42 PGTGGQSAHAPA
+42 PRSVQESTAPA
-54 AQAPAAAARAGATAE
+54 AVQTSAPAAVQTSAPAAVQTSAPAAE
-69 AAATEAAGGAAA
+69 TVSVS
-81 AATEAAG
+81 
-88 AAAPR
+88 PR
-93 AILDRYCVTCHNDR
+93 AVLDRYCVTCHNDR
-107 LRTGGLSLDAA
+107 LQTGGLSLAA
-118 AVDAAEPSRHAGIW
+118 TAVDAADPSRDAHVW
-132 EKVIAKLRA
+132 ERVITKLRT

-151 PDAATYDAVAS
+151 PDAMTYDTVAS

-171 AAARPDP
+171 AAADPDP

-199 LALDLDV
+199 FALDLDV
-206 TPLLPGD
+206 TSLLPGD

-221 NNADVLS
+221 NNAAVLS

-242 TITRLATGLPPAGPG
+242 TITRLATGLPPTGPG

-273 SEDLPLGSRGGVAVP
+273 TEDLPLGSRGGVAIP

-316 AHLLDVRIDG
+316 AHRLDVRIDG
-326 ELVQRFTV
+326 ELVERFTI
-334 GGEDHG
+334 GGAARG

-355 EWEAYLQTADE
+355 EWEAYLQSADE
-366 RLEVRVPVEAGPRT
+366 RLEVRVPVAAGSRT

-403 VLSNDESYHG
+403 VLSNDEAYHG

-424 PYTVTGTGDTPSRRA
+424 PYAMTGPGDTPSRRA
-439 IFTCRPESAA
+439 IFTCRPE
-449 TPATTAAAATASA
+449 TAAP
-462 TGAAT
+462 G
-467 TAPAATPATTVPA
+467 
-480 TVAVSAAT
+480 
-488 APPDTAT
+488 D
-495 AAQAATASGTT
+495 
-506 AVSGT
+506 
-511 AGAAPASPAVEAAS
+511 
-525 ARTAAAD
+525 
-532 GERACATEIV
+532 ERACAARIV
-542 SRLARLAYR
+542 SRLARRAYR
-551 RPVTGADVDTLLAF
+551 RPVTAADVETLLAF
-565 FESGRAGGGSFDAG
+565 FDSGRDSGGSFDAG
-579 IQLALERMLVDPDFL
+579 VQLALERMLVDPDFL
-594 LRIERD
+594 LRVERD
-600 PAGATPGA
+600 PAGAVPGA
-608 PYRLR
+608 PYRLS

-633 LLDAAERGALTDP
+633 LLAAAERGTLTEP
-646 AVLEAQVHRM
+646 AVLEAQVRRM
-656 LADPRARSLVDDF
+656 LTDPRARSLVDDF
-669 AIQWLHLRNLE
+669 AVQWLHLRNLE

-704 TLFLASVLAED
+704 TLFLASTLRED
-715 RSVVDLLD
+715 RSVLALLD
-723 ADYTFVNERLAR
+723 ADHTFVNERLAR
-735 HYGIPGIYGSRFRRV
+735 HYGIADIYGSRFRRV

-814 TSVRERLERHRQA
+814 TSVRHRLERHRQA

-845 QFDGLGAWRSTDEFG
+845 QFDGLGAWRTEDEFG
-860 NPIDATATMPNGRT
+860 NPIDATATMPDGRT

-889 EQFAGTVTEKLLSY
+889 ERFAGTVTEKLLSY
-903 ALGRGLEHGDK
+903 ALGRSLEYHDR
-914 PTVRAIVRDAA
+914 PTVRAVVRDAA
-925 ADDYR
+925 ADDYT
-930 WSALIAGIVKSPA
+930 WSSLIGGIVRSPA
-943 FLMRNAA
+943 FLMRNAG
-950 ME
+950 EDE